1 MDANKCKNGEKT
13 PKLLF
18 KLLQKRVKNL
28 LIHSTMKYYK
38 IHTAGPFGLQKW
50 VRCKFDPTK
59 RQVKL
64 YNDDFT
70 IKGIGLY

>member
-1 MDANKCKNGEKT
+1 
-13 PKLLF
+13 
-18 KLLQKRVKNL
+18 
-28 LIHSTMKYYK
+28 MKYYK

-64 YNDDFT
+64 YNEDFT